1 MRQGV
6 LSSLVAVAIACALA
20 ALAPARAAGQA
31 PAQGTAW
38 QVALTPWGDPDLQGI
53 WNFGTITPLERPDEY
68 GDREFLTPEEV
79 ARLNQESETR
89 ADVRPEDRDR
99 DVGLAYNQVW
109 WDRGLALN
117 RTSLIVDPPNGKL
130 PPYTDEGRRRVAALG
145 DGLGGERGYDSWESR
160 SLSERCIVYRPVPVR
175 SSGYNNNNQIV
186 QTPGYVAM
194 LQEQIHEVRIIP
206 LDGRPHLG
214 DGLRLW
220 LGDSR
225 GRWEGST
232 LVVETTNFN
241 DRTNYQGSGANRH
254 VVERFTRVDADTL
267 RYEFTVTDPTV
278 WTRSWTGEV
287 PWQKTEGPIFEYACH
302 EGNYGMT
309 NLLNGAR
316 VQEKAA
322 ADAAK
327 KTSSR

>member
-1 MRQGV
+1 MSRRFV
-6 LSSLVAVAIACALA
+6 ASLGALAVAVGVVSLTPVN
-20 ALAPARAAGQA
+20 LAGQ
-31 PAQGTAW
+31 TADTW
-38 QVALTPWGDPDLQGI
+38 KISMTPWGDPDIQGI
-53 WNFGTITPLERPDEY
+53 WNFGTITPLERPDALA
-68 GDREFLTPEEV
+68 DREFLTPEEIED
-79 ARLNQESETR
+79 LNAQSETR
-89 ADVRPEDRDR
+89 ADERPDGIR
-99 DVGLAYNQVW
+99 DVELAYNQVW
-109 WDRGLALN
+109 WDRGSSIG
-117 RTSLIVDPPNGKL
+117 RTSLIVDPPNGRL
-130 PPYTDEGRRRVAALG
+130 PPYTAEGQARRRG
-145 DGLGGERGYDSWESR
+145 QGNRGYDSWESR
-160 SLSERCIVYRPVPVR
+160 SLNERCIVYRPVPVS

-214 DGLRLW
+214 DGIRQW

-225 GRWEGST
+225 GRWEGNT

-254 VVERFTRVDADTL
+254 VVERFTRVDENTL

-316 VQEKAA
+316 VQEKTA

-327 KTSSR
+327 KSSSR

>member
-1 MRQGV
+1 MGHRGIASQGA
-6 LSSLVAVAIACALA
+6 LIVAVLVA
-20 ALAPARAAGQA
+20 ALAPAHVAGQSAA
-31 PAQGTAW
+31 PAADGWTASM
-38 QVALTPWGDPDLQGI
+38 TPWGDPDLQGI

-68 GDREFLTPEEV
+68 GDREFLTPEEI
-79 ARLNQESETR
+79 ARLNAQSDSR
-89 ADVRPEDRDR
+89 ADVRPANAVR
-99 DVGLAYNQVW
+99 DVELAYNQVW
-109 WDRGLALN
+109 WDMGSAIG

-130 PPYTDEGRRRVAALG
+130 PPYTPEGRKRLEALG

-160 SLSERCIVYRPVPVR
+160 SLSERCLVYRPVPVR

-214 DGLRLW
+214 DGIRQW

-225 GRWEGST
+225 GHWEGKT

-241 DRTNYQGSGANRH
+241 HKTNYQAAGGNRR

-267 RYEFTVTDPTV
+267 RYEFTVTDPTT
-278 WTRSWTGEV
+278 WARSWTGEV

-322 ADAAK
+322 AGA
-327 KTSSR
+327 TSK